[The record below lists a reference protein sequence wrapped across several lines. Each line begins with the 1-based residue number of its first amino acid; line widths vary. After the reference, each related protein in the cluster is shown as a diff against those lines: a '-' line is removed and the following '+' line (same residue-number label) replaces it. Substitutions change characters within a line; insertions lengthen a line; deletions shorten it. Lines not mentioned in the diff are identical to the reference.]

1 MMFRGFYSDEQ
12 GGFRPLRAP
21 PSVSKRKLK
30 TIQNVLFISKN
41 MVTARSCALDL
52 MVCARSLGMRSIT
65 VRSSVAHEIERT

>member
-1 MMFRGFYSDEQ
+1 MTFRGFYSDEQ

-41 MVTARSCALDL
+41 
-52 MVCARSLGMRSIT
+52 
-65 VRSSVAHEIERT
+65 